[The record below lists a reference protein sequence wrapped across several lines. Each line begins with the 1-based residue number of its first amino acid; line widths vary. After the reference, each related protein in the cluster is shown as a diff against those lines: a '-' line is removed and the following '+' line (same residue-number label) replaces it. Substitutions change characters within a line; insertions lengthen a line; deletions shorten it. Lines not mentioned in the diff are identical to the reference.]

1 MHTINSR
8 KRHLPMQ
15 LDTRDLRL
23 VTTVARTGSLTNAA
37 RVLHLTQSTLSHHL
51 ARLESRV
58 NKPLFFRSG
67 RRLALTPVGDCFRAA
82 AEPILERIDSM
93 EQDLAN
99 SNAEARAEL
108 RFATECYT
116 TYPWFGSI
124 AREFKARYPNVDL
137 KLITE
142 ATARPLLELDRGSID
157 IAITS
162 SRLRDRKLQVHELFS
177 DELVAVVANDH
188 PWARRKSIALED
200 FRNTQFFTYSA
211 KPMDS
216 DFVRE
221 ILLPAGVVPQKAVGI
236 QLTEALFEFAR
247 ANLGAAVVAKWA
259 VANVLDS
266 GNLVSIRIGQNG
278 IQRNWK
284 AAWMRNHP
292 SAKMLTVLA
301 KLLCSTGGFR
311 NTNLK

>member
-1 MHTINSR
+1 MHPINSSVR
-8 KRHLPMQ
+8 DVPMHI
-15 LDTRDLRL
+15 DIRDLRL
-23 VTTVARTGSLTNAA
+23 VATIAQTGSLTNAA

-51 ARLESRV
+51 AQLENRI
-58 NKPLFFRSG
+58 NNPLFHRSG
-67 RRLALTPVGDCFRAA
+67 RRLTLTPVGDCFRAA

-188 PWARRKSIALED
+188 P
-200 FRNTQFFTYSA
+200 
-211 KPMDS
+211 
-216 DFVRE
+216 
-221 ILLPAGVVPQKAVGI
+221 
-236 QLTEALFEFAR
+236 
-247 ANLGAAVVAKWA
+247 
-259 VANVLDS
+259 
-266 GNLVSIRIGQNG
+266 
-278 IQRNWK
+278 
-284 AAWMRNHP
+284 
-292 SAKMLTVLA
+292 
-301 KLLCSTGGFR
+301 
-311 NTNLK
+311 